1 MDKLTMS
8 IEEAAKVLGV
18 GRNFCYELAKTGQL
32 PTIRLG
38 SRRLV
43 VPRIALQKMLEAAN
57 AQPRKSDATRK
68 PASFE
73 HQLHDLMEGMWE
85 YYEND
90 GTIYDE
96 VTAWARDWVAGREY
110 EASTHL
116 SKRFDI

>member
-43 VPRIALQKMLEAAN
+43 VPRIALERMLETGN
-57 AQPRKSDATRK
+57 GHPLES
-68 PASFE
+68 
-73 HQLHDLMEGMWE
+73 
-85 YYEND
+85 
-90 GTIYDE
+90 GTERHVDC
-96 VTAWARDWVAGREY
+96 
-110 EASTHL
+110 
-116 SKRFDI
+116 

>member
-43 VPRIALQKMLEAAN
+43 VPRIALEKMLATTGV
-57 AQPRKSDATRK
+57 QPKDSDA
-68 PASFE
+68 E
-73 HQLHDLMEGMWE
+73 
-85 YYEND
+85 
-90 GTIYDE
+90 
-96 VTAWARDWVAGREY
+96 
-110 EASTHL
+110 
-116 SKRFDI
+116 